1 MVGKK
6 GDVTCGQKISLW
18 CLQLLLGLRDRLG
31 DRIQRCLGRWIVR
44 DSAWAL
50 GKAPSYPGKQRG
62 PHGPCSELLSFME
75 LTDVDL
81 GLRVP
86 YWDSSSKTGLCTHL
100 SWLSIFKPKGQSVS
114 EVAQSCPTLCNP
126 TDCSLPGSSIHGI
139 FQVRVLEW
147 VSISFS
153 RGSSRPRDRTWF
165 SCVSGGF
172 CYIYNSCFKVFVC

>member
-6 GDVTCGQKISLW
+6 GDATCEQKISLW

-50 GKAPSYPGKQRG
+50 GTAPSYPGKQRG

-147 VSISFS
+147 GQGVPSSSPYWFLIPCKSPKSFSISVNS
-153 RGSSRPRDRTWF
+153 ITMLSY
-165 SCVSGGF
+165 SGH
-172 CYIYNSCFKVFVC
+172 